1 MLEKCPNT
9 EFFLVRVLFTYQLIC
24 QQYLHNQNKKQ
35 SIRSKCILFLPP
47 DNIRKP
53 YDCYENKRVTS

>member
-35 SIRSKCILFLPP
+35 YLIHSFQMHPFSTP
-47 DNIRKP
+47 
-53 YDCYENKRVTS
+53 